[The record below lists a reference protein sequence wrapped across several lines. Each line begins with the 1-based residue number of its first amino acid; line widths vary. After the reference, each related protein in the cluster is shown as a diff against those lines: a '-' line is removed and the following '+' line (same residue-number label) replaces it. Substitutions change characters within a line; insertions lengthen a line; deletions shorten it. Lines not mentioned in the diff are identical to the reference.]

1 MTTTLT
7 SPLEEDTLNKA
18 RAEAREILKNSE
30 ETTIELTVSGRESQQ
45 LDNALNQVIQHVL
58 HALAQGQRIEIQTSP
73 QYLTTTMAARRIGI
87 SRPTLMKAIR
97 SGELPAFKVGSH
109 FRIRTGDAEVFRK
122 TLLEKT
128 IAQKEQALKDLW
140 KFEEE
145 NNLNDIIGG
154 PAW

>member
-1 MTTTLT
+1 MPNTQ
-7 SPLEEDTLNKA
+7 PPQEETLNQA
-18 RAEAREILKNSE
+18 QTEAKKLLGDSN
-30 ETTIELTVSGRESQQ
+30 ETAVTLTVSGNESQEIG
-45 LDNALNQVIQHVL
+45 DALSQVIQQVL

-128 IAQKEQALKDLW
+128 IAQKEQALKKLW
-140 KFEEE
+140 ELEDEHGLVDTFTE
-145 NNLNDIIGG
+145 
-154 PAW
+154 

>member
-1 MTTTLT
+1 MPKTQLLQEETLNQAQTEAKKLLGDSNETAVTLT
-7 SPLEEDTLNKA
+7 
-18 RAEAREILKNSE
+18 I
-30 ETTIELTVSGRESQQ
+30 SGNESQEIG
-45 LDNALNQVIQHVL
+45 DALSQVIQQVL

>member
-1 MTTTLT
+1 MPNTQL
-7 SPLEEDTLNKA
+7 LQEETLNQA
-18 RAEAREILKNSE
+18 QTEAKKLLGDSN
-30 ETTIELTVSGRESQQ
+30 ETAVTLTVSGNESQEIG
-45 LDNALNQVIQHVL
+45 DALSQVIQQVL

-97 SGELPAFKVGSH
+97 SGQLPAFKVGSH

>member
-1 MTTTLT
+1 MPHTQL
-7 SPLEEDTLNKA
+7 LQEETLNQA
-18 RAEAREILKNSE
+18 HTEAKKLLGDSN
-30 ETTIELTVSGRESQQ
+30 ETAVTLTVSGNESQEIG
-45 LDNALNQVIQHVL
+45 DALSQVIQQVL

>member
-1 MTTTLT
+1 MPNTQL
-7 SPLEEDTLNKA
+7 LQEETLNHPQP
-18 RAEAREILKNSE
+18 EAKKLLGDSN
-30 ETTIELTVSGRESQQ
+30 ETAVTLTVSGNESQEIG
-45 LDNALNQVIQHVL
+45 DALSQVIQQVL

>member
-1 MTTTLT
+1 MPNTQL
-7 SPLEEDTLNKA
+7 LQEETLNQA
-18 RAEAREILKNSE
+18 QTEAKKLLGDSN
-30 ETTIELTVSGRESQQ
+30 ETAVTLTVSGNESQEIG
-45 LDNALNQVIQHVL
+45 DALSQVIQQVL

-109 FRIRTGDAEVFRK
+109 FRIRTGDAEVFRM

>member
-1 MTTTLT
+1 MPTTQL
-7 SPLEEDTLNKA
+7 LQEETLNQA
-18 RAEAREILKNSE
+18 QTEAKKLLGDSN
-30 ETTIELTVSGRESQQ
+30 ETAITLTVSGNESQEIG
-45 LDNALNQVIQHVL
+45 DALSQVIQQVL
-58 HALAQGQRIEIQTSP
+58 HALAQGQHIEIRATP
-73 QYLTTTMAARRIGI
+73 QFLTTTMAARRIGI

>member
-1 MTTTLT
+1 MPNTQL
-7 SPLEEDTLNKA
+7 LQ
-18 RAEAREILKNSE
+18 E
-30 ETTIELTVSGRESQQ
+30 ETINQAQTEAKKLLGDSNETAVTLTVSGNESQEIG
-45 LDNALNQVIQHVL
+45 DALSQVIQQVL

>member
-1 MTTTLT
+1 MPNTQL
-7 SPLEEDTLNKA
+7 LQEETLNQA
-18 RAEAREILKNSE
+18 QTEAKKLLGDSN
-30 ETTIELTVSGRESQQ
+30 ETAVTLTVSGNESQEIG
-45 LDNALNQVIQHVL
+45 DALSQVMQQVL

>member
-1 MTTTLT
+1 MPNTQL
-7 SPLEEDTLNKA
+7 LQEETLNQA
-18 RAEAREILKNSE
+18 QTEAKKLLGDSN
-30 ETTIELTVSGRESQQ
+30 ETAVTLTVSGNESQEIG
-45 LDNALNQVIQHVL
+45 DALSQVIQQVL

-140 KFEEE
+140 KFEDE

>member
-1 MTTTLT
+1 MPNTQL
-7 SPLEEDTLNKA
+7 LQEETLNQA
-18 RAEAREILKNSE
+18 QTEAKKLLGDSN
-30 ETTIELTVSGRESQQ
+30 ETAVTLTVSGNESQEIGA
-45 LDNALNQVIQHVL
+45 ALSQVIQQVL

>member
-1 MTTTLT
+1 MPNTQL
-7 SPLEEDTLNKA
+7 LQEETLNQA
-18 RAEAREILKNSE
+18 QPEAKKLLGNSN
-30 ETTIELTVSGRESQQ
+30 ETAVTLTVSGNESQEIG
-45 LDNALNQVIQHVL
+45 DALSQVIQQVL

-128 IAQKEQALKDLW
+128 IAQK
-140 KFEEE
+140 
-145 NNLNDIIGG
+145 
-154 PAW
+154 

>member
-1 MTTTLT
+1 MPTTQL
-7 SPLEEDTLNKA
+7 LQEETLNQA
-18 RAEAREILKNSE
+18 QTEAKKLLGDSN
-30 ETTIELTVSGRESQQ
+30 ETAITLTVSGNESQEIG
-45 LDNALNQVIQHVL
+45 DALSQVIQQVL
-58 HALAQGQRIEIQTSP
+58 HALAQGQHIEIRATP
-73 QYLTTTMAARRIGI
+73 QFLTTTMAARRIGI

-128 IAQKEQALKDLW
+128 IAQKEQALKELW
-140 KFEEE
+140 ELEEE
-145 NNLNDIIGG
+145 HGLVDALGG

>member
-1 MTTTLT
+1 MPNTQL
-7 SPLEEDTLNKA
+7 LQEETLNQAQTDAKK
-18 RAEAREILKNSE
+18 LLGDSN
-30 ETTIELTVSGRESQQ
+30 ETAVTLTVSGNESQEIG
-45 LDNALNQVIQHVL
+45 DALSQVIQQVL

>member
-1 MTTTLT
+1 MPNTQL
-7 SPLEEDTLNKA
+7 LQEETLNQA
-18 RAEAREILKNSE
+18 QTEAKKLLGDSN
-30 ETTIELTVSGRESQQ
+30 ETAVTLTVSGNESQEIG
-45 LDNALNQVIQHVL
+45 DALSQVIQQVL

-73 QYLTTTMAARRIGI
+73 QYLTTTMAACRIGI

>member
-1 MTTTLT
+1 MPNTQL
-7 SPLEEDTLNKA
+7 LQE
-18 RAEAREILKNSE
+18 EILNQAQTEAKKLFGDSN
-30 ETTIELTVSGRESQQ
+30 ETAVTLTVSGNESQEIG
-45 LDNALNQVIQHVL
+45 DALSQVIQQVL

>member
-1 MTTTLT
+1 MPNTQLLQEE
-7 SPLEEDTLNKA
+7 PLNQAQTEEKKLRGDSN
-18 RAEAREILKNSE
+18 
-30 ETTIELTVSGRESQQ
+30 ETAVTLTVSGNESQEIG
-45 LDNALNQVIQHVL
+45 DALSQVIQQVL
-58 HALAQGQRIEIQTSP
+58 HALAQGQRIEIQTNP

>member
-1 MTTTLT
+1 MPNTQL
-7 SPLEEDTLNKA
+7 LQEETLNQA
-18 RAEAREILKNSE
+18 QTEAKKLLGDSN
-30 ETTIELTVSGRESQQ
+30 ETAVTLTVSGNESQEIG
-45 LDNALNQVIQHVL
+45 DALSQVIQQVL

-73 QYLTTTMAARRIGI
+73 QYLTTTRAARRIGI

>member
-1 MTTTLT
+1 MPNTQL
-7 SPLEEDTLNKA
+7 LQEETLNQA
-18 RAEAREILKNSE
+18 QTEAKKLLGDSN
-30 ETTIELTVSGRESQQ
+30 ETAVTLTVSGNESQEIG
-45 LDNALNQVIQHVL
+45 DALSQVIQQVL

-73 QYLTTTMAARRIGI
+73 QYLTTTTAARRIGI

>member
-1 MTTTLT
+1 MPTTQL
-7 SPLEEDTLNKA
+7 LQEDTLTQA
-18 RAEAREILKNSE
+18 QTEAKKLLGDSN
-30 ETTIELTVSGRESQQ
+30 ETAITLTISGNESQEIG
-45 LDNALNQVIQHVL
+45 DALSQVIQQVL
-58 HALAQGQRIEIQTSP
+58 HALAQGQHIEIRATP
-73 QYLTTTMAARRIGI
+73 QFLTTTMAARRIGI

>member
-1 MTTTLT
+1 
-7 SPLEEDTLNKA
+7 
-18 RAEAREILKNSE
+18 
-30 ETTIELTVSGRESQQ
+30 
-45 LDNALNQVIQHVL
+45 
-58 HALAQGQRIEIQTSP
+58 
-73 QYLTTTMAARRIGI
+73 MAARRIGI

-122 TLLEKT
+122 TLMEKT

>member
-1 MTTTLT
+1 MPNTQL
-7 SPLEEDTLNKA
+7 LQEETLNQA
-18 RAEAREILKNSE
+18 QTEAKKLLGDSN
-30 ETTIELTVSGRESQQ
+30 ETAVTLTVSGNENQEIG
-45 LDNALNQVIQHVL
+45 DALSQVIQQVL

>member
-1 MTTTLT
+1 MPNTQL
-7 SPLEEDTLNKA
+7 LQEETLNQA
-18 RAEAREILKNSE
+18 QTEAKKLLGDSN
-30 ETTIELTVSGRESQQ
+30 ETAVTLTVSGNESQEIG
-45 LDNALNQVIQHVL
+45 DALSQVIQQVL

-109 FRIRTGDAEVFRK
+109 FRIRIGDAEVFRK

>member
-1 MTTTLT
+1 MPNTQL
-7 SPLEEDTLNKA
+7 LQEETLNQA
-18 RAEAREILKNSE
+18 QAEAKKLLGDSN
-30 ETTIELTVSGRESQQ
+30 ETAVTLTVSGNESQEIG
-45 LDNALNQVIQHVL
+45 DALSQVIQQVL

>member
-1 MTTTLT
+1 MPNTQL
-7 SPLEEDTLNKA
+7 LQEETLNQA
-18 RAEAREILKNSE
+18 QTEAKKLLGDSN
-30 ETTIELTVSGRESQQ
+30 ETAVTLTVSGNESQEIG
-45 LDNALNQVIQHVL
+45 DALSQVIQQVL

>member
-1 MTTTLT
+1 MPKTQL
-7 SPLEEDTLNKA
+7 LQEETLNQA
-18 RAEAREILKNSE
+18 QTEAKKLLGDSN
-30 ETTIELTVSGRESQQ
+30 ETAVTLTVSGNESQEIG
-45 LDNALNQVIQHVL
+45 DALSQVIQQVL

-109 FRIRTGDAEVFRK
+109 FRIRTEDADAFRK

>member
-1 MTTTLT
+1 MPNTQL
-7 SPLEEDTLNKA
+7 LQEETLNQA
-18 RAEAREILKNSE
+18 QTEAKKLLGDSN
-30 ETTIELTVSGRESQQ
+30 ETTVTLTVSGNESQEIG
-45 LDNALNQVIQHVL
+45 DALSQVIQQVL

-97 SGELPAFKVGSH
+97 SDELPAFKVGSH

>member
-1 MTTTLT
+1 MPNTQL
-7 SPLEEDTLNKA
+7 LQEETLNQA
-18 RAEAREILKNSE
+18 QTEAKKLLRDSN
-30 ETTIELTVSGRESQQ
+30 ETAVTLTVSGNESQEIG
-45 LDNALNQVIQHVL
+45 DALSQVIQQVL

>member
-1 MTTTLT
+1 MPNTQL
-7 SPLEEDTLNKA
+7 LQEETLNQA
-18 RAEAREILKNSE
+18 QTEAKKLLGDSN
-30 ETTIELTVSGRESQQ
+30 ETAVTLTVSGNESQEIG
-45 LDNALNQVIQHVL
+45 DALSQVIQQVL

-109 FRIRTGDAEVFRK
+109 FRIRTGDAEIFRK

>member
-1 MTTTLT
+1 MPNIQL
-7 SPLEEDTLNKA
+7 LQEETLNQA
-18 RAEAREILKNSE
+18 QTEAKKLLGDSN
-30 ETTIELTVSGRESQQ
+30 ETAVTLTVSGNESQEIG
-45 LDNALNQVIQHVL
+45 DALSQVIQQVL

>member
-1 MTTTLT
+1 MPTTQL
-7 SPLEEDTLNKA
+7 LHEETLNQA
-18 RAEAREILKNSE
+18 QTEAKKLLGDSN
-30 ETTIELTVSGRESQQ
+30 ETAITLTVSGNESQEIG
-45 LDNALNQVIQHVL
+45 DALSQVIQQVL
-58 HALAQGQRIEIQTSP
+58 HALAQGQHIEIRTTP
-73 QYLTTTMAARRIGI
+73 QFLTTTMAARRIGI

-145 NNLNDIIGG
+145 NSLNDIIGG

>member
-1 MTTTLT
+1 MPNTQL
-7 SPLEEDTLNKA
+7 LQEETLNQA
-18 RAEAREILKNSE
+18 QTEAKKLLGDSN
-30 ETTIELTVSGRESQQ
+30 ETAVTLTVSGNKSQEIG
-45 LDNALNQVIQHVL
+45 DALSQVIQQVL

>member
-1 MTTTLT
+1 MTNTQL
-7 SPLEEDTLNKA
+7 LQEETLNQA
-18 RAEAREILKNSE
+18 QTEAKKLLGDSN
-30 ETTIELTVSGRESQQ
+30 ETAVTLTVSGNESQEIG
-45 LDNALNQVIQHVL
+45 DALSQVIQQVL